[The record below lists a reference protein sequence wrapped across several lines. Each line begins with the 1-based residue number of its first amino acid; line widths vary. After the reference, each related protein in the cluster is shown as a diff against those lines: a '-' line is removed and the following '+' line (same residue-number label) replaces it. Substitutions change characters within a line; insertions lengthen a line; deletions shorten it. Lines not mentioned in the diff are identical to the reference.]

1 MNNKT
6 NYTQDNNEIVPANNH
21 IIVQNPNN
29 QSLDEKH
36 RDQFTSLAMD
46 AGRDVISSIKENAV
60 DYEIISED
68 KSLSSVDRALGK
80 RKILAA
86 DIGLGTLG
94 ICSVLGLAFIAKK
107 AFSA

>member
-1 MNNKT
+1 MVYFSL
-6 NYTQDNNEIVPANNH
+6 NYECYVT
-21 IIVQNPNN
+21 
-29 QSLDEKH
+29 
-36 RDQFTSLAMD
+36 LAMD

-94 ICSVLGLAFIAKK
+94 IGSVLGLAFIAKK